1 MRSLKGTIAA
11 ALAAA
16 VVLSS
21 ISFNAAE
28 ARPRHYHR
36 GNAAG
41 VAAVAGLFGVIAA
54 AAAADSYGDR
64 YYGGRGYY
72 GGGPYYGAYG
82 PGYGYGY
89 APRYYGYRHHHR
101 HWR

>member
-1 MRSLKGTIAA
+1 MRSLKGSIAA

-16 VVLSS
+16 VVLTS

-28 ARPRHYHR
+28 ARPRHYNR
-36 GNAAG
+36 GNAA
-41 VAAVAGLFGVIAA
+41 AVGAVVGLFGVIAA
-54 AAAADSYGDR
+54 AAAADSYRDR
-64 YYGGRGYY
+64 YYDR
-72 GGGPYYGAYG
+72 PYYGAYG

-89 APRYYGYRHHHR
+89 APRYYGHRHR

>member
-1 MRSLKGTIAA
+1 MRSLKGSIAA

-28 ARPRHYHR
+28 ARPRHYNR
-36 GNAAG
+36 GNAA
-41 VAAVAGLFGVIAA
+41 AVGAVVGLFGVIAA
-54 AAAADSYGDR
+54 AAAADSYRDR
-64 YYGGRGYY
+64 NYY

-89 APRYYGYRHHHR
+89 APRYGYGYRHR
-101 HWR
+101 YWR

>member
-1 MRSLKGTIAA
+1 MRSLKGSIVA

-28 ARPRHYHR
+28 ARSRHHR
-36 GNAAG
+36 GNAA
-41 VAAVAGLFGVIAA
+41 AVGAVVGLFGTIAA
-54 AAAADSYGDR
+54 LAAADSYRDR
-64 YYGGRGYY
+64 YYY

-82 PGYGYGY
+82 PGYGY
-89 APRYYGYRHHHR
+89 APRYYYRHRHHHR

>member
-1 MRSLKGTIAA
+1 MRSLKGSIAA

-28 ARPRHYHR
+28 ARPRHYNR
-36 GNAAG
+36 GNAA
-41 VAAVAGLFGVIAA
+41 AVGAVVGLFGVIAA
-54 AAAADSYGDR
+54 AAAADSYRDN
-64 YYGGRGYY
+64 YYGGGYY

-82 PGYGYGY
+82 YAPGY
-89 APRYYGYRHHHR
+89 RYRHYHH

>member
-1 MRSLKGTIAA
+1 MRSLKGSIAA

-28 ARPRHYHR
+28 ARSRHYHR
-36 GNAAG
+36 GNAA
-41 VAAVAGLFGVIAA
+41 AVGAVVGLFGVIAA
-54 AAAADSYGDR
+54 AAAADSYRDR
-64 YYGGRGYY
+64 YYGGYY

-82 PGYGYGY
+82 YGPAYGY
-89 APRYYGYRHHHR
+89 APYYGGYRHHRR

>member
-1 MRSLKGTIAA
+1 MIMRSLKGTLAA
-11 ALAAA
+11 ALATA

-36 GNAAG
+36 GNG
-41 VAAVAGLFGVIAA
+41 AAVGAVVGLFGVIAA
-54 AAAADSYGDR
+54 AAAADSYRDR
-64 YYGGRGYY
+64 YYDR
-72 GGGPYYGAYG
+72 PYYGAYG

-89 APRYYGYRHHHR
+89 APRYYGYRHHR

>member
-1 MRSLKGTIAA
+1 MRSLKGSIAA

-36 GNAAG
+36 GNAA
-41 VAAVAGLFGVIAA
+41 AVVGLFGVIAA
-54 AAAADSYGDR
+54 AAAADSYRDN
-64 YYGGRGYY
+64 YY
-72 GGGPYYGAYG
+72 GGGGYYGAYG

-89 APRYYGYRHHHR
+89 APRYYGYRHHR
-101 HWR
+101 YWR

>member
-1 MRSLKGTIAA
+1 MRSLKGSIAA

-16 VVLSS
+16 VVLST

-28 ARPRHYHR
+28 ARPRHYNR
-36 GNAAG
+36 GNAA
-41 VAAVAGLFGVIAA
+41 AVGAIVGLFGTVAA
-54 AAAADSYGDR
+54 LAAADSYRDR
-64 YYGGRGYY
+64 YYY

-82 PGYGYGY
+82 PGYGYYGG
-89 APRYYGYRHHHR
+89 PRYYGRRHYHR

>member
-1 MRSLKGTIAA
+1 MRSLKGSIAA

-28 ARPRHYHR
+28 ARSRPYHR
-36 GNAAG
+36 GNAA
-41 VAAVAGLFGVIAA
+41 AVGAVIGLFGVIAA
-54 AAAADSYGDR
+54 AAAADSYRDR
-64 YYGGRGYY
+64 YYGGYY

-82 PGYGYGY
+82 YGPAYGY
-89 APRYYGYRHHHR
+89 APVYRYRYRHHRH